1 MECTACGNENPKDG
15 QFCTGCGTRFSA
27 TQVTSSTPQEM
38 DATVQEAPSPATIPE
53 DAITVLQSQWAYMI
67 YTVPWLV
74 FFGVTFAF
82 DFLTFGIFPA
92 VMAICI
98 IGYRYLV
105 FRRTAYILTEKHLVI
120 FQGSLMG
127 QNRIDVPF
135 ADLNNILVQPGM
147 FGGVLGYTGVG
158 LQLVDQQV
166 ALLHYVPIASP
177 LLEHLR
183 ARMNPDSPHEEE
195 PGEKL

>member
-1 MECTACGNENPKDG
+1 MKCQRCGRDNPDDSQFCGGCGNSLG
-15 QFCTGCGTRFSA
+15 AYTAGG
-27 TQVTSSTPQEM
+27 STPQGMGTNE
-38 DATVQEAPSPATIPE
+38 QEETSLVTIPE
-53 DAITVLQSQWAYMI
+53 DAVVVLQSRWAYRL
-67 YTVPWLV
+67 YTIPWLV
-74 FFGVTFAF
+74 LLGVSFTF
-82 DFLTFGIFPA
+82 DFFTFGIVPT
-92 VMAICI
+92 VIAIYF
-98 IGYRYLV
+98 IGSRYQS

-183 ARMNPDSPHEEE
+183 ARMNPDSPHEAA